1 MHCLLQLHLNHTPN
15 IRSTA
20 NYPLLQSMGNDKR
33 HQRYKEQ
40 DAKIHRKSIIQS
52 FWESFFSCEQN
63 FYLSLLRQRVTFA

>member
-33 HQRYKEQ
+33 HP
-40 DAKIHRKSIIQS
+40 KI
-52 FWESFFSCEQN
+52 
-63 FYLSLLRQRVTFA
+63 